1 MRPKS
6 QTAVPA
12 PSVLEPL
19 AVTTRQAAQLLSVS
33 PSEVR
38 KLARRG
44 LLSYRKISQTNWMF
58 SMKSLRQFAEGG
70 AR

>member
-1 MRPKS
+1 MRTKPQVS
-6 QTAVPA
+6 A

-19 AVTTRQAAQLLSVS
+19 AVTTKQAAQLLSVS
-33 PSEVR
+33 PSEIR

-44 LLSYRKISQTNWMF
+44 LLSYRKLSKTNWMF